1 MPART
6 LAAAGLEGQRYP
18 SWIST
23 THQRYSR
30 SQRVRRQRYIFT
42 NASNH
47 LLSGLMTK
55 GNNFKDRMANNN
67 IEIDGENTRSNTALK
82 KCQVKV
88 DRAARKYRISR
99 DTMLALSDS
108 LTLPEWANT
117 LPVLKAEDV
126 CGLSDALMGESEG
139 WRRRHGFG

>member
-1 MPART
+1 
-6 LAAAGLEGQRYP
+6 
-18 SWIST
+18 
-23 THQRYSR
+23 
-30 SQRVRRQRYIFT
+30 
-42 NASNH
+42 
-47 LLSGLMTK
+47 
-55 GNNFKDRMANNN
+55 MANNN